1 MVQHGF
7 KECKQ
12 LEQHRR
18 LYKLK
23 MKLYDA
29 PTRLNLLDKMEVFE
43 EAMTKS
49 SLMKVVCEFL
59 IVIWRWNIEENKQER

>member
-29 PTRLNLLDKMEVFE
+29 PKRLNLLDKMDAFE
-43 EAMTKS
+43 EAMINS
-49 SLMKVVCEFL
+49 SLMKVLCEFL
-59 IVIWRWNIEENKQER
+59 IVIWRWNIEENNQER